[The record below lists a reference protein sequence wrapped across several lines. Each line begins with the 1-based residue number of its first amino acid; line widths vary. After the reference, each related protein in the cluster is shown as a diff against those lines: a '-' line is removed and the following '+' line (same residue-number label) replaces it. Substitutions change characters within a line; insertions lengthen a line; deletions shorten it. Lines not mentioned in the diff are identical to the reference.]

1 MVTVAAP
8 RQALEQRQS
17 AARAGDVS
25 NGAGGGAIVH
35 ERLYDKEKIERK
47 SQQHDKLKAI
57 ATMKPSHLPPPI
69 S

>member
-1 MVTVAAP
+1 M
-8 RQALEQRQS
+8 
-17 AARAGDVS
+17 
-25 NGAGGGAIVH
+25 VH

-47 SQQHDKLKAI
+47 SQQHSKLKAI